1 MAALSSHGINMTHV
15 EMCLLEGGYLC
26 VYLLPDPLMQVGGVD
41 TIRQ

>member
-26 VYLLPDPLMQVGGVD
+26 VLPAS
-41 TIRQ
+41 